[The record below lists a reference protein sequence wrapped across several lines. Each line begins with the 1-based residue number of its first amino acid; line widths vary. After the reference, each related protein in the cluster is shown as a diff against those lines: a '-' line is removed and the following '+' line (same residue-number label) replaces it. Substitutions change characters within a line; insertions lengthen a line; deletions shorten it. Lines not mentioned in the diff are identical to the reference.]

1 MEKYLRLHKM
11 SLYIKSLFWKYKL
24 AEMKENLLKM
34 KNNLRIL
41 KKKKV
46 II

>member
-1 MEKYLRLHKM
+1 MEKYLRLHKLG
-11 SLYIKSLFWKYKL
+11 LYIKSLVWKYKL

-46 II
+46 KL

>member
-24 AEMKENLLKM
+24 GEMKDTLREM
-34 KNNLRIL
+34 KNNLKIL
-41 KKKKV
+41 RR
-46 II
+46 